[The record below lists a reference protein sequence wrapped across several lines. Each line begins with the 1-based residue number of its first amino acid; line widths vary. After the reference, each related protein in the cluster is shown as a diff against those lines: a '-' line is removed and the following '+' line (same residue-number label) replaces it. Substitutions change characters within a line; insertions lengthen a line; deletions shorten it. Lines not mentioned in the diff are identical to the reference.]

1 MSASLKTKDNKEM
14 PPYRVPRGGS
24 LYFTKY
30 DGSDNK
36 EEEVASENQKTL
48 ATDH

>member
-1 MSASLKTKDNKEM
+1 MPRKTFL
-14 PPYRVPRGGS
+14 YRVPGEGS

-36 EEEVASENQKTL
+36 EEEVASENAKHTS
-48 ATDH
+48 H